1 MLVFAKCVNEEELW
15 VPLIE
20 KAYAKLFGC
29 YEALKAGNIDEG
41 LVDMTGLACEK
52 VELHDKKTEE
62 FNLDKE
68 EFWRE
73 LTNF

>member
-41 LVDMTGLACEK
+41 LVDMTGLAC
-52 VELHDKKTEE
+52 
-62 FNLDKE
+62 
-68 EFWRE
+68 
-73 LTNF
+73 